1 MLNVFEDCLKD
12 GINPDDIDLI
22 KEKDIKEFIPLA
34 DEINKIYAEKAMQV
48 DEFENSIPLEPKEN
62 PEDKLWA
69 KHFEKKYKK
78 IFGE

>member
-12 GINPDDIDLI
+12 GVDPDEIDLI
-22 KEKDIKEFIPLA
+22 KEKDIKEFIPIA
-34 DEINKIYAEKAMQV
+34 DEINKIYAEKALQV
-48 DEFENSIPLEPKEN
+48 DEFENPVPLEPKEN

-78 IFGE
+78 MFGE